1 VPGVQ
6 AEELAMTDEATLTTL
21 NQQYVDSFMKADVDW
36 YDRHLADDFV
46 CIESN
51 GSKLDKATFLAQT
64 AEGPGVQSYHLDEA
78 QIRIFG
84 DVALVHGKG
93 TFVRLDGSKGQSR
106 YTDVYAKFTGG
117 WKTVSAQITH
127 SNL

>member
-1 VPGVQ
+1 VQ
-6 AEELAMTDEATLTTL
+6 AEGLAMTDETTLTTL

-51 GSKLDKATFLAQT
+51 GAKLDKARFLAQT
-64 AEGPGVQSYHLDEA
+64 AEGPGVQSYQLDEA
-78 QIRIFG
+78 EIRIFG

-106 YTDVYAKFTGG
+106 YTDVYARLGDD
-117 WKTVSAQITH
+117 WKTISAQITH